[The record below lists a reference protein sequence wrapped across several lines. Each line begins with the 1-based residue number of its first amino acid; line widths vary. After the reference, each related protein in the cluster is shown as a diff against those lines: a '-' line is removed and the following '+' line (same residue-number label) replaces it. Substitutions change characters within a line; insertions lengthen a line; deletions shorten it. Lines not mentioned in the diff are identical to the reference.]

1 MTHCFG
7 PPAHHHHWGD
17 VVNGR
22 RGISP
27 SGSSGALAPPAR
39 TEIIFPGCFEGPG
52 GGRREAP
59 RPNGAKV
66 PTCWPLGWG
75 VWGGRKLKSCF
86 SQPSRTASWGRLW
99 DGLCGTLGN
108 ARICAKTKGNHHVGR
123 SRQGVRRRP
132 GAFVGRPGASWVRLG
147 ASWGRLGGSSA
158 RLEPSWGRPGTSW
171 RPLGGRPGSSWV
183 VLGPAWAVQGRAGA
197 VLGSS
202 WGRPGAVLGRPGSLL
217 AVLRLSWGRFG
228 LLGTPPGRPQTSPNL
243 FF

>member
-1 MTHCFG
+1 M
-7 PPAHHHHWGD
+7 
-17 VVNGR
+17 
-22 RGISP
+22 
-27 SGSSGALAPPAR
+27 
-39 TEIIFPGCFEGPG
+39 G
-52 GGRREAP
+52 GE
-59 RPNGAKV
+59 
-66 PTCWPLGWG
+66 
-75 VWGGRKLKSCF
+75 LKSCF

-183 VLGPAWAVQGRAGA
+183 VLGPAWAVQGRPGA
-197 VLGSS
+197 VLGPS
-202 WGRPGAVLGRPGSLL
+202 WGRPGAVLGVVGASWGHLGPVLGSLD
-217 AVLRLSWGRFG
+217 AVLGRFG
-228 LLGTPPGRPQTSPNL
+228 WNPWELMKMCKNLREIINYGGPGGVLEASWGHLEGSGGENMAQGGWKRGWDR
-243 FF
+243 